1 MGLRAS
7 PELHGKGL
15 SMTPFTPGGWAARDL
30 IRGQV
35 MGKGTR
41 GSTFGRYA
49 IVAIVYGIS
58 VSLFR
63 QISISHWLVMCGF
76 DLTVLLLTPYRYW
89 PALFVGEFFQLL
101 VKSIQC
107 FDQFGWLWSVQN
119 LLPTLLVMA
128 PLVWVARERW
138 HVLHRGYLNIPAL
151 LACSLLVAAAMTLDS
166 LVSLSVTPLPPGY
179 VLPGGWGG
187 VAGRWLLGNFIG
199 ILTIT
204 PTVLAFRKMMTQYPW
219 RQWASRV
226 FDSKLLLE
234 SIGLVL
240 PVLAMLVWVGLEAT
254 PHTATR
260 QIAQIAMFLPVVWL
274 ALRHGWQG
282 AAMGGTA
289 ASLAIML
296 LMPERYDQS
305 TLQAECLVSF
315 VISSM
320 LLLGGRITAMDRQAE
335 QERIDVRMDAMHWQH
350 R

>member
-1 MGLRAS
+1 M
-7 PELHGKGL
+7 
-15 SMTPFTPGGWAARDL
+15 
-30 IRGQV
+30 
-35 MGKGTR
+35 
-41 GSTFGRYA
+41 
-49 IVAIVYGIS
+49 AIVYGIS